1 MSDNKEQGFL
11 NDYSSNKKLNEAV
24 IEQMGGFESFSENA
38 QDISNH
44 GIDGGFSGFI
54 NYSETVEFSQN
65 NRDVILQSLKDDAQE
80 FGSESV
86 PEMMS
91 HWKALDGYSQ
101 DEIAEALYSNDDSLD
116 AHTPV
121 YNALA
126 WYAGEKASQE
136 YANAMDSL
144 DREFAPETTFHEMN
158 DLINSGHEISQD
170 KIEFLKNLDEYMD
183 KNELS
188 YGDITIGDKSID
200 YGEITIEITNMKKI
214 DGEYQDDVKIEIDN
228 KGILV
233 SGSEE
238 TFTKVGDANADFSE
252 IKNALDKEL
261 RDEVSVSILHSD
273 NQLTK
278 VSVYEMDNQIDFF
291 LKGDAQ
297 EKAIDIN
304 GERVAWK
311 SGNDVVVDFS
321 GDAGS
326 TKEKLA
332 EAIEVKGSDSNFNVI
347 SLSEASDFSS
357 KIDNLQNGKDKENI
371 KQIDNDL
378 EM

>member
-91 HWKALDGYSQ
+91 HWKALDGFSQ
-101 DEIAEALYSNDDSLD
+101 DEIAEALYSNDDALD

-126 WYAGEKASQE
+126 WYAGEKASNE
-136 YANAMDSL
+136 YANAIDELESQYSDEKVVDTIQEIIDSSHPL
-144 DREFAPETTFHEMN
+144 TDDQKEILKNIDEFANAKGLEVSQVEFN
-158 DLINSGHEISQD
+158 DDATNGRSGDYIEVTLTNYKLDDAGSFKDDVVIHLDGKIIEID
-170 KIEFLKNLDEYMD
+170 
-183 KNELS
+183 
-188 YGDITIGDKSID
+188 TGDKSETYNYAELKADFEPLKNDLNEAMRDKYDVQIHNRED
-200 YGEITIEITNMKKI
+200 NDIIKVSTYEKDEAINQFDNTKDSFTSILSVNDKPVAEHTNDNGYSFISVDSENQVAVEIGEKYNGNQNAEVATGLSSNMGK
-214 DGEYQDDVKIEIDN
+214 E
-228 KGILV
+228 
-233 SGSEE
+233 SGSEL
-238 TFTKVGDANADFSE
+238 KVE
-252 IKNALDKEL
+252 QK
-261 RDEVSVSILHSD
+261 
-273 NQLTK
+273 
-278 VSVYEMDNQIDFF
+278 
-291 LKGDAQ
+291 
-297 EKAIDIN
+297 
-304 GERVAWK
+304 
-311 SGNDVVVDFS
+311 
-321 GDAGS
+321 
-326 TKEKLA
+326 
-332 EAIEVKGSDSNFNVI
+332 
-347 SLSEASDFSS
+347 
-357 KIDNLQNGKDKENI
+357 
-371 KQIDNDL
+371 DNDL